1 VKIGEKGVVW
11 GVFKGVAADPGRP
24 CRGGCGRDPRREA
37 RVLLAHWRREGGRR
51 WRRQAGP
58 GAQSERE
65 GRCAGVS
72 GPRATWCVREW
83 ACTRE
88 FEPED
93 AGAEQAGVRR
103 GARALSGPNGRALL
117 G

>member
-1 VKIGEKGVVW
+1 M
-11 GVFKGVAADPGRP
+11 
-24 CRGGCGRDPRREA
+24 
-37 RVLLAHWRREGGRR
+37 
-51 WRRQAGP
+51 
-58 GAQSERE
+58 
-65 GRCAGVS
+65 S

-103 GARALSGPNGRALL
+103 GAHAERAERARVAGLRGLTCGERVKENWDGCIGAGPGKRVGQA